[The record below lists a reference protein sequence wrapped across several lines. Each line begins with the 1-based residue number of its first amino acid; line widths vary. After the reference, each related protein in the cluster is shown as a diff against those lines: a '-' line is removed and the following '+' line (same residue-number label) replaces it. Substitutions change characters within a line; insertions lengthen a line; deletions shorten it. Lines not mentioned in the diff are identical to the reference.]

1 MKELIEK
8 RKELEA
14 KSAVLA
20 AVFKQAGEE
29 MDLSK
34 VKKIGDLDVKAKSY
48 TTVQISEEI
57 RKLNDELTQLGK
69 EVYTLAQAEK
79 AAQDVKEVQDRIKNP
94 ASSLTHPTSD
104 APTSEQESTFKGLG
118 DAIVASDLF
127 KNHKSGTMEKGE
139 VQGFGLKELKTLF
152 QTSAG
157 WAPESTRIGRL
168 VDAVTR
174 PIQVIDIIPSGQ
186 TGQASIVYMEETTR
200 THSAAERAE
209 AAAYA
214 ESTFALTERT
224 SSVRSIGD
232 SIPVTDEQ
240 LADVAQVQSYL
251 NQRLAFG
258 VRQRLDGQ
266 ILNGD
271 GTAPNLRGILNT
283 TGIQTQAKGS
293 DSVPDA
299 IYKALTKI
307 RVTGRAMPSHV
318 LFHPNDWQA
327 IRLLTTSDGIYIWG
341 SPSESGPER
350 IWGLPVVQTDALT
363 ENTAL
368 VGDFPNFCQLFER
381 QGIEVRMGFVN
392 DDFTKGKQTIR
403 AGMRL
408 ALVIYRAAAFSTIAG
423 I

>member
-14 KSAVLA
+14 KSGILS

-34 VKKIGDLDVKAKSY
+34 VKKIGDQDVKSY

-57 RKLNDELTQLGK
+57 RKLNDDLTDLGK
-69 EVYTLAQAEK
+69 EVNTLELVEK
-79 AAQDVKEVQDRIKNP
+79 ASQDVKALQERIKTP
-94 ASSLTHPTSD
+94 VSPITHPTPNAPSSD
-104 APTSEQESTFKGLG
+104 QKSGFKGLG

-127 KNHKSGTMEKGE
+127 KNHQSGTMEAGE

-157 WAPESTRIGRL
+157 WEPESTRIGRL

-186 TGQASIVYMEETTR
+186 TGQAAIVYMEETTR
-200 THSAAERAE
+200 THGAAERAE
-209 AAAYA
+209 AGAYA
-214 ESTFALTERT
+214 ESTFELEEK
-224 SSVRSIGD
+224 SSPVRSIGD
-232 SIPVTDEQ
+232 SVPVTDEQ
-240 LADVAQVQSYL
+240 LADVPQVQSYL

-283 TGIQTQAKGS
+283 TGIQTVAKGS
-293 DSVPDA
+293 DPVPDA

-307 RVTGRAMPSHV
+307 RVTGRAMPSAV
-318 LFHPNDWQA
+318 LFHPTDWQGV
-327 IRLLTTSDGIYIWG
+327 RLLTTSDGIYIWG

-350 IWGLPVVQTDALT
+350 IWGQQVVQTDALT

-381 QGIEVRMGFVN
+381 QGLDVRLGFVN

-403 AGMRL
+403 AGMRVP
-408 ALVIYRAAAFSTIAG
+408 AFLVYRATAFSTITG

>member
-14 KSAVLA
+14 KSGTLS

-48 TTVQISEEI
+48 TTVQIAEEV
-57 RKLNDELTQLGK
+57 RKLNDELTDLGK
-69 EVYTLAQAEK
+69 EVDMLAQVEK
-79 AAQDVKEVQDRIKNP
+79 ASQDVKALQERVKAP
-94 ASSLTHPTSD
+94 ASPIAHPTSD
-104 APTSEQESTFKGLG
+104 APGPSQESARKGLG

-127 KNHKSGTMEKGE
+127 KNHQSGTMEAGE

-157 WAPESTRIGRL
+157 WEPESTRIGQL

-186 TGQASIVYMEETTR
+186 TGQAAIVYMEETTR

-209 AAAYA
+209 AGAYA
-214 ESTFALTERT
+214 ESTFVLAEKT
-224 SSVRSIGD
+224 STVRSIGD

-240 LADVAQVQSYL
+240 LADVPQVQSYL

-266 ILNGD
+266 ILTGD
-271 GTAPNLRGILNT
+271 GTAPNLTGILNT
-283 TGIQTQAKGS
+283 TGIQTIAKGS
-293 DSVPDA
+293 DATPDA
-299 IYKALTKI
+299 IYKAMTKI

-318 LFHPNDWQA
+318 LFHPMDWQA
-327 IRLLTTSDGIYIWG
+327 IRTLASADGIYIWG

-350 IWGLPVVQTDALT
+350 IWGLPVVQTDTLT

-381 QGIEVRMGFVN
+381 QGLDVRLGFVN

-403 AGMRL
+403 VGMRV
-408 ALVIYRAAAFSTIAG
+408 AFVVYRATAFSTITG

>member
-14 KSAVLA
+14 KSGVLA
-20 AVFKQAGEE
+20 GVFKQAGDPI
-29 MDLSK
+29 DLTK
-34 VKKIGDLDVKAKSY
+34 VKMIGDLDVKAKAY
-48 TTVQISEEI
+48 TTVQIAEEI
-57 RKLNDELTQLGK
+57 RKFNDELTDLGK
-69 EVYTLAQAEK
+69 EVDTLAQTEK
-79 AAQDVKEVQDRIKNP
+79 ASQNVKALQERIKTPNTM
-94 ASSLTHPTSD
+94 LHPTSN
-104 APTSEQESTFKGLG
+104 APTSNQKSGFKGLG

-127 KNHKSGTMEKGE
+127 KGHKSGTMEAGE

-152 QTSAG
+152 QTSDG
-157 WAPESTRIGRL
+157 WEPESTRIGRI

-174 PIQVIDIIPSGQ
+174 PIQVIDIIPGGQ

-200 THSAAERAE
+200 THGAAERAE

-214 ESTFALTERT
+214 ESTFALEEK
-224 SSVRSIGD
+224 SSPVRSIGD
-232 SIPVTDEQ
+232 SVPVTDEQ
-240 LADVAQVQSYL
+240 LADVPQVQSYL

-283 TGIQTQAKGS
+283 TGIQTVAKGS
-293 DSVPDA
+293 DPVPDA

-307 RVTGRAMPSHV
+307 RVTGRAMPSAV
-318 LFHPNDWQA
+318 LFHPTDWQGV
-327 IRLLTTSDGIYIWG
+327 RLLTTSDGIYIWG

-381 QGIEVRMGFVN
+381 QGLDVRLGFVN

-403 AGMRL
+403 AGMRV
-408 ALVIYRAAAFSTIAG
+408 AFLVYRATSFSTITG

>member
-14 KSAVLA
+14 KSGVLS

-34 VKKIGDLDVKAKSY
+34 VTKIGDVDVKAKSY
-48 TTVQISEEI
+48 TTVQIAEEV
-57 RKLNDELTQLGK
+57 RKLNDELTDLGK
-69 EVYTLAQAEK
+69 EVDTLAQAEK

-94 ASSLTHPTSD
+94 ASSVTHPTSD
-104 APTSEQESTFKGLG
+104 APSSDQKSAFGLG

-127 KNHKSGTMEKGE
+127 KNHKSGTMEAAE

-157 WAPESTRIGRL
+157 WEPESTRIGQL

-200 THSAAERAE
+200 THGAAERAE

-214 ESTFALTERT
+214 ESTFVLEEKT
-224 SSVRSIGD
+224 STVRSIGD
-232 SIPVTDEQ
+232 SVPVTDEQ
-240 LADVAQVQSYL
+240 LADVPQVQSYL

-283 TGIQTQAKGS
+283 TGIQTVAKGS
-293 DSVPDA
+293 DPVPDA
-299 IYKALTKI
+299 IYKALTKV

-318 LFHPNDWQA
+318 LVHPNDWQA
-327 IRLLTTSDGIYIWG
+327 VRLLRTSDGLYIWG

-350 IWGLPVVQTDALT
+350 IWGQQVVQTDALT

-381 QGIEVRMGFVN
+381 QGLDVRLGFVN

-403 AGMRL
+403 AGMRV
-408 ALVIYRAAAFSTIAG
+408 AFLVYRATAFSTITG

>member
-14 KSAVLA
+14 KSGILS
-20 AVFKQAGEE
+20 AVFKQAGDPI
-29 MDLSK
+29 DLSK
-34 VKKIGDLDVKAKSY
+34 VKTIGDLDVKSY

-57 RKLNDELTQLGK
+57 RKLNDELTELGK
-69 EVYTLAQAEK
+69 EVDMLAQVEK

-94 ASSLTHPTSD
+94 ASFVTHPTPD
-104 APTSEQESTFKGLG
+104 APSSDQKSGFKGLG

-127 KNHKSGTMEKGE
+127 KTHQSGTMEAGE

-157 WAPESTRIGRL
+157 WEPESTRIGRL

-200 THSAAERAE
+200 THGAAERAE

-214 ESTFALTERT
+214 ESTFALGEKT
-224 SSVRSIGD
+224 SPVRSIGD
-232 SIPVTDEQ
+232 SVPVTDEQ
-240 LADVAQVQSYL
+240 LADVPQVQSYL

-283 TGIQTQAKGS
+283 TGIQTIAKGS
-293 DSVPDA
+293 DPVPDA

-318 LFHPNDWQA
+318 LVHPNDWQA
-327 IRLLTTSDGIYIWG
+327 VRLLRTSDGLYIWG

-350 IWGLPVVQTDALT
+350 IWGLPVVQTDVLT

-381 QGIEVRMGFVN
+381 QGLDVRLGFVN

-403 AGMRL
+403 AGMRV
-408 ALVIYRAAAFSTIAG
+408 AFLVYRATAFSTITG

>member
-14 KSAVLA
+14 KSGILS

-34 VKKIGDLDVKAKSY
+34 VKKIGDQNLKSY

-57 RKLNDELTQLGK
+57 RKLNDELTDLGK
-69 EVYTLAQAEK
+69 DINTLELVEK
-79 AAQDVKEVQDRIKNP
+79 ASQDVKALQERIKTP
-94 ASSLTHPTSD
+94 VSPFTHPTPNAPSSD
-104 APTSEQESTFKGLG
+104 QKSGFKGLG

-127 KNHKSGTMEKGE
+127 KNHQSGTMEAGE

-157 WAPESTRIGRL
+157 WEPESTRIGRL

-200 THSAAERAE
+200 THGAAERAE

-214 ESTFALTERT
+214 ESTFELEEK
-224 SSVRSIGD
+224 SSPVRSIGD
-232 SIPVTDEQ
+232 SVPVTDEQ
-240 LADVAQVQSYL
+240 LADVPQVQSYL

-266 ILNGD
+266 VLNGD

-283 TGIQTQAKGS
+283 TGIQTVAKGS
-293 DSVPDA
+293 DPVPDA

-318 LFHPNDWQA
+318 LVHPNDWQA
-327 IRLLTTSDGIYIWG
+327 VRLLRTSDGIYIWG

-381 QGIEVRMGFVN
+381 QGLDVRLGFVN
-392 DDFTKGKQTIR
+392 DDFTKGRQTIR
-403 AGMRL
+403 AGMRV
-408 ALVIYRAAAFSTIAG
+408 AFLVYRATSFSTITG

>member
-34 VKKIGDLDVKAKSY
+34 VKKIGDLDVMAKSY

-200 THSAAERAE
+200 THSAAERSE

>member
-1 MKELIEK
+1 M
-8 RKELEA
+8 EA
-14 KSAVLA
+14 
-20 AVFKQAGEE
+20 
-29 MDLSK
+29 
-34 VKKIGDLDVKAKSY
+34 
-48 TTVQISEEI
+48 
-57 RKLNDELTQLGK
+57 
-69 EVYTLAQAEK
+69 
-79 AAQDVKEVQDRIKNP
+79 
-94 ASSLTHPTSD
+94 
-104 APTSEQESTFKGLG
+104 
-118 DAIVASDLF
+118 
-127 KNHKSGTMEKGE
+127 GE

-157 WAPESTRIGRL
+157 WEPESTRIGRL

-174 PIQVIDIIPSGQ
+174 PIQVIDIIPGGQ

-200 THSAAERAE
+200 THGAAERAE

-214 ESTFALTERT
+214 ESTFALEEKT
-224 SSVRSIGD
+224 SPVRSIGD
-232 SIPVTDEQ
+232 SVPVTDEQ
-240 LADVAQVQSYL
+240 LADVPQVQSYL

-283 TGIQTQAKGS
+283 TGIQTVAKGS
-293 DSVPDA
+293 DPVPDA

-318 LFHPNDWQA
+318 LVHPNDWQA
-327 IRLLTTSDGIYIWG
+327 VRLLRTSDGLYIWG

-381 QGIEVRMGFVN
+381 QGLDVRLGFVN

-403 AGMRL
+403 AGMRV
-408 ALVIYRAAAFSTIAG
+408 AFLVYRATSFSTITG

>member
-14 KSAVLA
+14 KSGILS

-34 VKKIGDLDVKAKSY
+34 VKKIGDQNLKSY

-57 RKLNDELTQLGK
+57 RKLNDELTDLGK
-69 EVYTLAQAEK
+69 DINTLELVEK
-79 AAQDVKEVQDRIKNP
+79 ASQDVKALQERIKTP
-94 ASSLTHPTSD
+94 VSPFTHPTPNAPSSD
-104 APTSEQESTFKGLG
+104 QKSGFKGLG

-127 KNHKSGTMEKGE
+127 KNHQSGTMEAGE

-157 WAPESTRIGRL
+157 WEPESTRIGRL

-200 THSAAERAE
+200 THGAAERAE

-214 ESTFALTERT
+214 ESTFELEEK
-224 SSVRSIGD
+224 SSPVRSIGD
-232 SIPVTDEQ
+232 SVPVTDEQ
-240 LADVAQVQSYL
+240 LADVPQVQSYL

-266 ILNGD
+266 VLNGD

-283 TGIQTQAKGS
+283 TGIQTVAKGS
-293 DSVPDA
+293 DPVPDA

-318 LFHPNDWQA
+318 LVHPNDWQA
-327 IRLLTTSDGIYIWG
+327 VRLLRTSDGIYIWG

-368 VGDFPNFCQLFER
+368 VGDFPNFCRALRASGPRCSAGLR
-381 QGIEVRMGFVN
+381 Q
-392 DDFTKGKQTIR
+392 
-403 AGMRL
+403 
-408 ALVIYRAAAFSTIAG
+408 
-423 I
+423 